1 MSNIFNLESPLW
13 NILNKIT
20 DVIILSLLFIVTS
33 IPVVTIGA
41 SLTAMYYQ
49 MFRLSE
55 NTEGNIVKGY
65 FKSFAENFKK
75 ATPVWLICLLAG
87 AFLAGDL
94 YICIKMRMPAATF
107 FMAVI
112 SVLAV
117 FYVMF
122 ITYLFPLLSRCIADT
137 KKIVF
142 MAFMM
147 SVKELPRTIFLIFIT
162 GIMIAVGVF
171 VTAPFLAVAPGVIA
185 FSHVFIFREIFDK
198 YHMKVE
204 GYHAEQ

>member
-33 IPVVTIGA
+33 IPLVTIGA
-41 SLTAMYYQ
+41 SLTALYYQ

-65 FKSFAENFKK
+65 LKSFAENFKK
-75 ATPVWLICLLAG
+75 ATPVWLACLFAG

-94 YICIKMRMPAATF
+94 LICIKMKMPAATF

-112 SVLAV
+112 SVLAL

-122 ITYLFPLLSRCIADT
+122 ITYLFPLLSRCIAST
-137 KKIVF
+137 KKVVF

-147 SVKELPRTIFLIFIT
+147 SVKELPRTIFLVFIT
-162 GIMIAVGVF
+162 GIMTAVGVF

-198 YHMKVE
+198 YDMKVE